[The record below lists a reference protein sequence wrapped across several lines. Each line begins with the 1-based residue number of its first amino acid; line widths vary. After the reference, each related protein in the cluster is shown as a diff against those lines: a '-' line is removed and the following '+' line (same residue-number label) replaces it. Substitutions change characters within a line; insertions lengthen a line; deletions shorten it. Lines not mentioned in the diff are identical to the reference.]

1 MEKITYH
8 QLKPG
13 EILDKLN
20 TIDKTTLSKYYR
32 YFTPGA
38 HEILFYAY
46 DNEKKCVAGFCSCVL
61 TKDYDLALLHDEMYI
76 RSLNVFNDKENGK
89 LYREQGI
96 GTKLLK
102 EVAKYAKQNDYQ
114 RLTLMSL
121 NEDSDLFYFGRG
133 WVFYGFD
140 SEMIKEVDDNI
151 WLTAC
156 VMNECLNR
164 TLAKNKR
171 FNKKLAKNK
180 PQLGDEVLKMLKDKS
195 YDNILGYL
203 EEPLHDTKYKP
214 TIDFMFIDKKI
225 QNLIIFDYQS
235 VAKKKFYSFLEIFLF
250 RWGIS

>member
-1 MEKITYH
+1 
-8 QLKPG
+8 
-13 EILDKLN
+13 
-20 TIDKTTLSKYYR
+20 
-32 YFTPGA
+32 
-38 HEILFYAY
+38 
-46 DNEKKCVAGFCSCVL
+46 
-61 TKDYDLALLHDEMYI
+61 MYI
-76 RSLNVFNDKENGK
+76 RNLNVFNDKENGK

-171 FNKKLAKNK
+171 FNKKLTKNK

-203 EEPLHDTKYKP
+203 EEPLHDTKYNP
-214 TIDFMFIDKKI
+214 TIDFIFIDKKI
-225 QNLIIFDYQS
+225 QNLILNNKYIPQVISELQS
-235 VAKKKFYSFLEIFLF
+235 MIDSGTYYSKLKRCYEESGRRIKLTNSPEEKRRNFVNNVCADVYLIEKDKQICKSRKATKDFF
-250 RWGIS
+250 SSQVKSPTIKVM